1 MYIRQE
7 CMFSFEEILKFQKE
21 NRLQLIL
28 SQLDFSN
35 LINKL
40 NKPSHKRGPK
50 GHNPVSLIN
59 ALIAMQVE
67 KINDFKR
74 LKERLDSDLSLKY
87 NCGFDILKPAP
98 STSTFSRF
106 LTKISSMPELEDE
119 FKRLILK
126 AKDLGIIDGTN
137 VAIDA
142 TKLDSFEK
150 AKPKS
155 KISDDGVSPNWGKK
169 KDTDG
174 NDIKWFGW
182 KAHIIVDCKSELP
195 LYIDITP
202 ASFNDGKY
210 AIPLLKKF
218 KQFWGS
224 ILNPKYYIMDS
235 GYDIEENYNYII
247 NNTNGQA
254 IIAYNK
260 RGSYAPPEGFNDN
273 LWPVC
278 SMGYP
283 LSFWGIDGNY
293 IKLRCPHATGK
304 VDCPYG
310 LNWCSSS
317 NYGYC
322 LKVNYKKNHRLFSY
336 PLRGSEKWV
345 KLYNLRTSVERCN
358 SRLKEYLNLDNIR
371 SAGIAKAK
379 TWALLNCIALVA
391 GTIAVNKLNTLSTS
405 A

>member
-1 MYIRQE
+1 
-7 CMFSFEEILKFQKE
+7 MFRFRKFIYQVT
-21 NRLQLIL
+21 
-28 SQLDFSN
+28 
-35 LINKL
+35 
-40 NKPSHKRGPK
+40 KPKHKRGPK
-50 GHNPVSLIN
+50 GYNPVSLIN

-106 LTKISSMPELEDE
+106 LSKISSMPELEVE

-202 ASFNDGKY
+202 ASINDVRYVIPIIESFN
-210 AIPLLKKF
+210 
-218 KQFWGS
+218 
-224 ILNPKYYIMDS
+224 N
-235 GYDIEENYNYII
+235 II
-247 NNTNGQA
+247 
-254 IIAYNK
+254 
-260 RGSYAPPEGFNDN
+260 
-273 LWPVC
+273 V
-278 SMGYP
+278 
-283 LSFWGIDGNY
+283 
-293 IKLRCPHATGK
+293 
-304 VDCPYG
+304 PY
-310 LNWCSSS
+310 
-317 NYGYC
+317 
-322 LKVNYKKNHRLFSY
+322 
-336 PLRGSEKWV
+336 
-345 KLYNLRTSVERCN
+345 
-358 SRLKEYLNLDNIR
+358 
-371 SAGIAKAK
+371 
-379 TWALLNCIALVA
+379 
-391 GTIAVNKLNTLSTS
+391 
-405 A
+405 